1 MGDRGRASELRQRIG
16 RLARELSRLSQELLR
31 PRRMRAASLVERHL
45 GTRRQKRASGAY
57 YLSWAEGGRTQ
68 WAYVPKEQVEEVGRQ
83 VEAWKEYRQ
92 TLRRWGEIVE
102 TLWGLW
108 RELGEA
114 QRPGPQKES
123 G

>member
-1 MGDRGRASELRQRIG
+1 MGDRGRASQLRQEIG
-16 RLARELSRLSQELLR
+16 RLARELSGLTQELLR
-31 PRRMRAASLVERHL
+31 PGRMIAGSLVERHL
-45 GTRRQKRASGAY
+45 GTRHQKRVSAAF
-57 YLSWAEGGRTQ
+57 YLSWAEGRRTR
-68 WAYVPKEQVEEVGRQ
+68 WAYVPRDQVEEVARQ

-92 TLRRWGEIVE
+92 TLRRWWEVAE

-114 QRPGPQKES
+114 QRPGPGKES